1 MVFHN
6 AGNRLALWS
15 ILSNVVAGRD
25 RISDTMSEILSRSVT
40 CERAEEI
47 DLEDLQTEGER
58 NDDENDD
65 NDSVGG

>member
-1 MVFHN
+1 M
-6 AGNRLALWS
+6 
-15 ILSNVVAGRD
+15 SNVVAGRD